1 MLPCDFELSHNCC
14 GRTLCAPTQVLA
26 YFSIGNSYRN
36 SNISLRKKLLHFYKK
51 HAGGQ
56 IGGAAQRHFGA
67 QPVGGRRRCA
77 RYCAQP

>member
-1 MLPCDFELSHNCC
+1 MLPCDFVLPHNCC
-14 GRTLCAPTQVLA
+14 GRTLCAPTQFYT

-36 SNISLRKKLLHFYKK
+36 SNISLGKKLLHFYKK

-67 QPVGGRRRCA
+67 QPVGGRQGCA
-77 RYCAQP
+77 RCCAQP